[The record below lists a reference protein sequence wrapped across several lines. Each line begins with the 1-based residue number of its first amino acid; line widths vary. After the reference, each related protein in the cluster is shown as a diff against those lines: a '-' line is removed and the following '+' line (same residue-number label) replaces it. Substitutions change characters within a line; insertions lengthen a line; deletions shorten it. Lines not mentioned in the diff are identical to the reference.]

1 MKIYDCITYFDE
13 KILFEI
19 RLNCLNKYVDKFIVA
34 EATYT
39 HSGNAKK
46 INFDINDYPLFKKK
60 IHHIVVKD
68 KPKTIKIPE
77 NKFKRPNSI
86 ARIDFQRQAIKKY
99 LDEINSHSDDVVIYS
114 DSDEIPNLR
123 NIDLR
128 NFKEKIIIFKQ
139 NLYYYKFNL
148 ELKTVS
154 WFGSRAC
161 KFKNL
166 KNISWLRNIK
176 PKKYSWYRFDTLF
189 KNNKEINIKIIKD
202 GGWHFSQLMNPKQI
216 QIKFL
221 NDEHHDEYELN
232 QVKYKKIEDMVK
244 KKYIIYNHYA
254 DKKELKK
261 KWNNKIFLTK
271 TSLNKLPSCI
281 KKNIKKYH
289 NWISR

>member
-19 RLNCLNKYVDKFIVA
+19 RLNCLDKYVDKFIVVESA
-34 EATYT
+34 YA
-39 HSGNAKK
+39 HSGKKKK
-46 INFDINDYPLFKKK
+46 INFNINDYPLFKKK
-60 IHHIVVKD
+60 IHYIVIKD

-77 NKFKRPNSI
+77 NKFKRLNSI

-189 KNNKEINIKIIKD
+189 KKNKEINIKIIKN

-216 QIKFL
+216 QYKFL

-232 QVKYKKIEDMVK
+232 KVKYKKIEDMVK
-244 KKYIIYNHYA
+244 KKYIIYNHHV
-254 DKKELKK
+254 DKKEPKK
-261 KWNNKIFLTK
+261 KWNNKIFLTQVGI
-271 TSLNKLPSCI
+271 NKLPYYI
-281 KKNIKKYH
+281 KKNKRKYN
-289 NWISR
+289 NWISK

>member
-19 RLNCLNKYVDKFIVA
+19 RLNCLDKYVDKFIVVESA
-34 EATYT
+34 YA
-39 HSGNAKK
+39 HSGKKKK
-46 INFDINDYPLFKKK
+46 INFNINDYPLFKKK
-60 IHHIVVKD
+60 IHYIVIKD

-77 NKFKRPNSI
+77 NKFKRLNSI

-189 KNNKEINIKIIKD
+189 KKNKEINIKIIKN

-216 QIKFL
+216 QYKFL

-232 QVKYKKIEDMVK
+232 KVKYKKIEDT
-244 KKYIIYNHYA
+244 N
-254 DKKELKK
+254 
-261 KWNNKIFLTK
+261 
-271 TSLNKLPSCI
+271 
-281 KKNIKKYH
+281 
-289 NWISR
+289 